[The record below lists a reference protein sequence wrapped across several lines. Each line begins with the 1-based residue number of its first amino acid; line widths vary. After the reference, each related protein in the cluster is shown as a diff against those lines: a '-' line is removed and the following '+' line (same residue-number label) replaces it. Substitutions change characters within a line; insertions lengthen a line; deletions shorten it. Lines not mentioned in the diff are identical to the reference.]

1 MIKILITDTHYGIK
15 QNSITWLN
23 SQCDFIEKQLIPYIK
38 NLHQEVQLIHLGDVF
53 DSRSTISTLVAS
65 RIVKLFSSLRDVVSE
80 FIIID
85 GNHDYYSPN
94 SDEVDTLSLILGN
107 LDINIINRN
116 ILIKGSDMFVP
127 WYQWDPIKIQ
137 KRINK
142 GNIKNIFTHA
152 DIVTEGCP
160 ITGCNIYS
168 GHIHIPYINDHIRNL
183 GSCYALNFGDS
194 NSERGFYKLDNDS
207 LEFIPNKYSIKFYR
221 IYNDEI
227 FENREFNN
235 NDYIEIY
242 IDDNKMS
249 ISKYNDKLS
258 YYTKK
263 YKNIRI
269 IPNKTDIGDIDC
281 ESLGNYDLTTIIK
294 SLIPKDLKDKFK
306 IIEDRAEY

>member
-1 MIKILITDTHYGIK
+1 MVLNKILK
-15 QNSITWLN
+15 Q
-23 SQCDFIEKQLIPYIK
+23 P
-38 NLHQEVQLIHLGDVF
+38 VQLIHLGDVF

-65 RIVKLFSSLRDVVSE
+65 RIVKLFKSLRKVVKE

-94 SDEVDTLSLILGN
+94 SDEVDTLSLLLGN

-137 KRINK
+137 ERVNK

-160 ITGCNIYS
+160 ITGCKVYS
-168 GHIHIPYINDHIRNL
+168 GHIHIPYIKGNTINL
-183 GSCYALNFGDS
+183 GSCYALNFSDS
-194 NSERGFYKLDNDS
+194 NSERGFYKLDDNG

-221 IYNDEI
+221 IYNNEI
-227 FENREFNN
+227 FDDYNFNS

-249 ISKYNDKLS
+249 IKEYRNKLS

-263 YKNIRI
+263 YKNLRI
-269 IPNKTDIGDIDC
+269 IPNKTDIGSIDC

-294 SLIPKDLKDKFK
+294 SLIPKELIDKFK
-306 IIEDRAEY
+306 IIEEQVEY

>member
-1 MIKILITDTHYGIK
+1 MIKILITDTHFGIK
-15 QNSITWLN
+15 QNSIIWLN

-38 NLHQEVQLIHLGDVF
+38 NLKQSVQLIHLGDVF

-65 RIVKLFSSLRDVVSE
+65 RIVKIFRLLREVVEE

-94 SDEVDTLSLILGN
+94 SDEVDTLSLLLKN
-107 LDINIINRN
+107 MDIHIINRN
-116 ILIKGSDMFVP
+116 ILIKGSDMFIP

-137 KRINK
+137 ERVNK
-142 GNIKNIFTHA
+142 SNIKNIFTHA

-160 ITGCNIYS
+160 VTSCNVYS
-168 GHIHIPYINDHIRNL
+168 GHIHIPYIKGPIRNL
-183 GSCYALNFGDS
+183 GSCYTLNFGDS
-194 NSERGFYKLDNDS
+194 NSERGFYKLEGDN
-207 LEFIPNKYSIKFYR
+207 LEFIPNEYSIKFHR

-227 FENREFNN
+227 FENHTFNN

-249 ISKYNDKLS
+249 VKEYNDKLS

-263 YKNIRI
+263 YKNLRI
-269 IPNKTDIGDIDC
+269 IPNKTSIGDIDC
-281 ESLGNYDLTTIIK
+281 ESLRSYDLTTIIK
-294 SLIPKDLKDKFK
+294 SLIPKELKEKFK
-306 IIEDRAEY
+306 IIEDRVEY